1 MNKICLLALMTTM
14 VLSGCAESSSLI
26 KTGSNSIQTDVFQE
40 LSNGGIVPEGYADL
54 RVTSSVKTHKFGIY
68 PPEKKSHGTSE
79 YRLLINIDGQAL
91 QLQGDLQKENTEPLG
106 IRDPEAGDGIRYR
119 FNKNVRLKAGT
130 HKIIV
135 ALPYDDIA
143 AQGEFT
149 LSDKSNN
156 SLVAVPSYGASPGQR
171 RPGFSGVTSFREGVK
186 RLWLTLNGQNV

>member
-68 PPEKKSHGTSE
+68 PSEKKSHGTSE

-91 QLQGDLQKENTEPLG
+91 QLQGDLQKENTEPRG
-106 IRDPEAGDGIRYR
+106 IRDPEAGDGMRSR
-119 FNKNVRLKAGT
+119 FSKNIRLKSGA

-135 ALPYDDIA
+135 AIPDDDIA
-143 AQGEFT
+143 TQGEFT
-149 LSDKSNN
+149 LSDKSKN
-156 SLVAVPSYGASPGQR
+156 SLAVAPSYGASSGQR

-186 RLWLTLNGQNV
+186 RLWLTLNGQNM